1 MLTGTVARTFQKF
14 CYLSDAMNDEDLRH
28 KDAQKEIVKVRHSF
42 EQQEDVKESKA
53 AEQAAQTQELMRT
66 MTELLGKKEGWAD
79 PRGVSRRWPGAR
91 SFGITNSSRRTFEH
105 RRRCRVRR
113 GWPPRG
119 STWREWTRQ
128 RLRSRQ

>member
-1 MLTGTVARTFQKF
+1 
-14 CYLSDAMNDEDLRH
+14 MNDEDLRH

-105 RRRCRVRR
+105 RRRGGNEFGERFR
-113 GWPPRG
+113 
-119 STWREWTRQ
+119 
-128 RLRSRQ
+128 RLRVWRVIRLAYVLEPEEND